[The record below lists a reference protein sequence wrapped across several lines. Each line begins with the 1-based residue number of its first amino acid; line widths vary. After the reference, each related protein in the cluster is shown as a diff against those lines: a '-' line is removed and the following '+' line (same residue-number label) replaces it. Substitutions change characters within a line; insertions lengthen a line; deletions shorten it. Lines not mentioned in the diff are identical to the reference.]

1 MTLVGPRWEQLVV
14 VERYRLEHLFQ
25 LYDQARD
32 DRPDAGV
39 RPRDLRFEERLD
51 VERGYIQHP
60 TLGRDLHIIDLT
72 LSAIVRGD
80 GAY

>member
-1 MTLVGPRWEQLVV
+1 MFLHRNAKLGL
-14 VERYRLEHLFQ
+14 
-25 LYDQARD
+25 
-32 DRPDAGV
+32 
-39 RPRDLRFEERLD
+39 ERLD